1 MESEEVRLRLDRME
15 NGMLV
20 RDVWFT
26 SLVGWM
32 FTRKLERDTRD
43 QTADSS

>member
-1 MESEEVRLRLDRME
+1 MELEEVRLRLDRME

-20 RDVWFT
+20 RDVWFI

-32 FTRKLERDTRD
+32 FIRKLERDIWD
-43 QTADSS
+43 